1 MEKPHGWVRAF
12 LREVFAMSCR
22 HVLVFLLTTLFLV
35 VVEVEVVEGWHPI
48 HLVELLSIMLVLYMG

>member
-1 MEKPHGWVRAF
+1 
-12 LREVFAMSCR
+12 
-22 HVLVFLLTTLFLV
+22 V